1 MPMTRLRNERGMTLT
16 EMVAAMAIAMIVSLA
31 AFSLIEVVMR
41 RTGEVAA
48 RVETTQRG
56 RGAMDEITREL
67 RSQVC
72 VLRADP
78 VLLSTARSVYAA
90 TASSVVFFA
99 ETGDESYS
107 TTNTTMPIPTLRTLS
122 LTGTTLT
129 ETIRPGVNDTVNVGL
144 GAITFSSATGE
155 RTRQLLTDVV
165 LTKDTA
171 GIDVPL
177 FRYYAFDTGTPPQ
190 PTLQLNPGAGSLT
203 DTQLQSVAKISII
216 YRVRPVGKTTTRGS
230 TVLQDDITVRSAD
243 PNSSTPKPTCT

>member
-1 MPMTRLRNERGMTLT
+1 MTRLRNERGMTLT
-16 EMVAAMAIAMIVSLA
+16 EMLAAMSIAMIVSLA

-41 RTGEVAA
+41 RTGEVTA

-56 RGAMDEITREL
+56 RGAMDEITRQL

-99 ETGDESYS
+99 DTGDESY
-107 TTNTTMPIPTLRTLS
+107 TATNSTMPIPTLRTLS

-129 ETIRPGVNDTVNVGL
+129 ETVRPGVNDTANA
-144 GAITFSSATGE
+144 GAVTFASASGE
-155 RTRQLLTDVV
+155 RARQLLTDVV